1 MILSTAVAIA
11 EARMGKPGEQYYSGR
26 SRAIM
31 ERAYIAFK
39 SSTWMIVISG
49 FVEPVLFLLS
59 FGYGLKDLVGD
70 ITVAGQPVGYVAF
83 IAPALL
89 ATSAM
94 NGAIYDS
101 TMNVFFKLKH
111 DRLYHGMLATSLGPM
126 DVALGEISWALLR
139 GLSYSIGFM
148 AIVAPLGLIPSMW
161 GILAIPA
168 AVLIAFGFASF
179 GMAIT
184 SYMKSYQQLEVVNV
198 VLLPMFLFSGSFYPL
213 DVFPEWLQTII
224 RLFPLAHAIDLV
236 RGLTLGNISWALAG
250 HAMYFVV
257 MLVIGL
263 FFTTRRLNA
272 LFMR

>member
-11 EARMGKPGEQYYSGR
+11 EARMGKPGEKYYSGR

-39 SSTWMIVISG
+39 SSTWLIVISG

-101 TMNVFFKLKH
+101 TMNVYFKLKH

-179 GMAIT
+179 GMAVT

-224 RLFPLAHAIDLV
+224 RIFPLAHAIDLV

-257 MLVIGL
+257 MIVIGL

>member
-11 EARMGKPGEQYYSGR
+11 EARMGMPGEKYYSGR

-101 TMNVFFKLKH
+101 TMNVYFKLKH
-111 DRLYHGMLATSLGPM
+111 DRLYHGMLATHLGRWM
-126 DVALGEISWALLR
+126 
-139 GLSYSIGFM
+139 
-148 AIVAPLGLIPSMW
+148 
-161 GILAIPA
+161 
-168 AVLIAFGFASF
+168 
-179 GMAIT
+179 
-184 SYMKSYQQLEVVNV
+184 
-198 VLLPMFLFSGSFYPL
+198 
-213 DVFPEWLQTII
+213 
-224 RLFPLAHAIDLV
+224 
-236 RGLTLGNISWALAG
+236 
-250 HAMYFVV
+250 
-257 MLVIGL
+257 
-263 FFTTRRLNA
+263 
-272 LFMR
+272 

>member
-179 GMAIT
+179 GMAVT

-257 MLVIGL
+257 MIVIGL
-263 FFTTRRLNA
+263 FFTTRRLNE